1 MFQEQYGLNEQQ
13 FGFVFGAGAV
23 GLIAAT
29 QLNVRLLRRWTP
41 AQILISALAFGA
53 LMGLILLLFAAT
65 GFGGLAGILVPLWL
79 VLASAGLAL
88 PNAPALALS
97 RHGEAAGTAAA
108 LLGAVQFGV
117 GALAAPLVGVLGTG
131 AVGMAAGDRRR
142 HAGGEPGPA
151 AGRPPLAAR
160 RGRRRAGRGDGAL
173 TLLVLRRP
181 VRETSTM
188 RDRTRR
194 WAWLGVLIVGLIL
207 YFLVLR
213 TLVRTQNPNF
223 VPALILLGATVVPLS
238 FLTFAQAPHR
248 PLAGARLRRWWS
260 SAFFGGVIGTVV
272 AGTLEYDTLRGLGG
286 LPMLFVAVI
295 EEAAKLIV
303 PVILLFTVMARHQ
316 RRLPSD
322 GLIIGVAA
330 GMGFAALETMGYAFS
345 ALLSSQGNI
354 GALEETL
361 FIRGLT
367 APAGHTAWTGLTA
380 GALWALLAS
389 RRSQAGAGVRR
400 HLRSAR
406 WCCTPSGTPSPACWS
421 SSSWRS
427 SAWAGSSGRC
437 TDTRPSPSAASPPSP
452 YPPDPRP
459 TAPVRRA
466 CRPRADAGALPPA
479 AA

>member
-1 MFQEQYGLNEQQ
+1 
-13 FGFVFGAGAV
+13 
-23 GLIAAT
+23 
-29 QLNVRLLRRWTP
+29 
-41 AQILISALAFGA
+41 
-53 LMGLILLLFAAT
+53 
-65 GFGGLAGILVPLWL
+65 
-79 VLASAGLAL
+79 
-88 PNAPALALS
+88 
-97 RHGEAAGTAAA
+97 
-108 LLGAVQFGV
+108 
-117 GALAAPLVGVLGTG
+117 
-131 AVGMAAGDRRR
+131 
-142 HAGGEPGPA
+142 
-151 AGRPPLAAR
+151 
-160 RGRRRAGRGDGAL
+160 
-173 TLLVLRRP
+173 
-181 VRETSTM
+181 M

-238 FLTFAQAPHR
+238 FLTFAQAR
-248 PLAGARLRRWWS
+248 TGRWQVPAWALLV

-389 RRSQAGAGVRR
+389 PDLKRVLEFVGTFAGAVVLHTLWDTFSGLLVYVVLAIISLGWLFWALHRYRAFAERGAVREP
-400 HLRSAR
+400 L
-406 WCCTPSGTPSPACWS
+406 PA
-421 SSSWRS
+421 
-427 SAWAGSSGRC
+427 
-437 TDTRPSPSAASPPSP
+437 
-452 YPPDPRP
+452 
-459 TAPVRRA
+459 
-466 CRPRADAGALPPA
+466 
-479 AA
+479 